1 MKRTD
6 TLYMIRG
13 MAMKR
18 HSQYGLSLVEL
29 LATLAIL
36 SIIGVL
42 VWGVFFQGTEY
53 SNKAFTKNQMQ
64 QEANIIVAKLTKI
77 HQTHKPV
84 SGNESYEI
92 LSTDGKITI
101 KYNDKAGNRKTEVI
115 ENSHHSYSTDSV
127 TVNPEIENE
136 ISLTVTIK
144 DDKTGESLSIRTT
157 LYRLG
162 GGS

>member
-1 MKRTD
+1 
-6 TLYMIRG
+6 MIRG

-18 HSQYGLSLVEL
+18 HNQYGLSLVEL

-64 QEANIIVAKLTKI
+64 QEANIIIAKLTKI

-101 KYNDKAGNRKTEVI
+101 NYNDKSGNRKTDVF
-115 ENSHHSYSTDSV
+115 ENSYLEFSTTSM
-127 TVNPEIENE
+127 TVNPNVKNE
-136 ISLTVTIK
+136 VPLILTIQDK
-144 DDKTGESLSIRTT
+144 KTGDRVSINTT
-157 LYRLG
+157 LYKLK